1 MLFHFLFINCFFIF
15 FFFFFNDTATT
26 EIYTLSLHDAL
37 PISLA
42 VDLPPATG
50 AGTDFE
56 AAPLTIGATGA
67 AAGLVVLP
75 AMTLGAFAACPF
87 ATGLT
92 SVRCGLALGSGLTD
106 LVLATGFFVAGFL
119 CARDLG
125 DAFFQAGR
133 ADAFPTR
140 FLARDE
146 LFAFR
151 FVAAFERAGVLRAG
165 RAGLLA
171 MVILGGWDIECP

>member
-1 MLFHFLFINCFFIF
+1 
-15 FFFFFNDTATT
+15 
-26 EIYTLSLHDAL
+26 
-37 PISLA
+37 
-42 VDLPPATG
+42 
-50 AGTDFE
+50 
-56 AAPLTIGATGA
+56 
-67 AAGLVVLP
+67 
-75 AMTLGAFAACPF
+75 
-87 ATGLT
+87 
-92 SVRCGLALGSGLTD
+92 LALGSGLTD
-106 LVLATGFFVAGFL
+106 LVLGTGFFVAGFL

-125 DAFFQAGR
+125 DAFFKAGR

-171 MVILGGWDIECP
+171 MVILGGWDIECPTYGGKSEKP